1 MSSLPLLASGETVQ
15 YPFKRSIKQAVD
27 TVTFLDG
34 SEQRSA
40 ASRLLHEWTIQL
52 GMIDEEELSALE
64 LFVVQLQ
71 GEAGQFAFTDPA
83 DSTQYTNCSLAIEVL
98 SETYQSPG
106 RVSTMLV
113 IRENP
118 Q

>member
-1 MSSLPLLASGETVQ
+1 MASLPLLVSGQTVQ
-15 YPFKRSIKQAVD
+15 YPFKRSIKQDVD

-40 ASRLLHEWTIQL
+40 ASRLLHEWTIQF

-64 LFVVQLQ
+64 TFVVEQQ
-71 GEAGQFAFTDPA
+71 GETGQFAFTDPA
-83 DSTQYTNCSLAIEVL
+83 DGTQYSNCSLAIEVL
-98 SETYQSPG
+98 SETYQAPG
-106 RVSTMLV
+106 RVATLLI